1 MKKMIFLK
9 VKNSYNKKLVTW
21 LDLNLQVA
29 LLIAIIINIKGLLMK
44 LSKLALIILF
54 FMSSMLYADT
64 KKELLFYIG
73 ITMIKP
79 INELVENFEKT
90 NDCKIKIL
98 QGGSQ
103 DLYDSIKS
111 SQVGDL
117 YLPGTLSYRDKY
129 LSEGLLLDGK
139 FVGFNK
145 LSLVVKKGNP
155 KNVKA
160 SLEELTNEDYKVVL
174 GNDQSSSVGKASKK
188 VLLEADLYK
197 KAILNSIFL
206 ASDSRNLIEA
216 IKSKDADLVLN
227 WHATT
232 FWDNNEN
239 FVEAIE
245 LDDKSSAKSKLVL
258 NLLKTSK
265 NIDLTKKFMEY
276 AASKEGRMIFK
287 KYGFLNTKDLET
299 FDKTTF

>member
-1 MKKMIFLK
+1 
-9 VKNSYNKKLVTW
+9 
-21 LDLNLQVA
+21 
-29 LLIAIIINIKGLLMK
+29 MK
-44 LSKLALIILF
+44 LSKFTLVILF
-54 FMSSMLYADT
+54 FMSSMLHADT

-73 ITMIKP
+73 ITMVKP

-145 LSLVVKKGNP
+145 LSLVIKKGNP

-216 IKSKDADLVLN
+216 IKSNDADLVLN

-258 NLLKTSK
+258 NLLKTSQ
-265 NIDLTKKFMEY
+265 NPDLTKKFMEY
-276 AASKEGRMIFK
+276 AASEEGRMVFK
-287 KYGFLNTKDLET
+287 KYGFLNTKDLEA

>member
-1 MKKMIFLK
+1 
-9 VKNSYNKKLVTW
+9 
-21 LDLNLQVA
+21 
-29 LLIAIIINIKGLLMK
+29 MK
-44 LSKLALIILF
+44 LSKFALVILF

-73 ITMIKP
+73 ITMVKP
-79 INELVENFEKT
+79 VSELAENFEKA
-90 NDCKIKIL
+90 NNCKIKIL

-111 SQVGDL
+111 SNVGDL

-145 LSLVVKKGNP
+145 LALVVKKGNP

-174 GNDQSSSVGKASKK
+174 GNDQSGSVGKASKN
-188 VLLEADLYK
+188 VLVEADLYK

-216 IKSKDADLVLN
+216 IKADNADLVLN
-227 WHATT
+227 WYATT
-232 FWDNNEN
+232 FWDNNEE

-258 NLLKTSK
+258 NLLKTSQ
-265 NIDLTKKFMEY
+265 NTDLTKKFMEY
-276 AASKEGRMIFK
+276 AASAEGRMIFK
-287 KYGFLNTKDLET
+287 KYGFLNAKDLEA

>member
-1 MKKMIFLK
+1 
-9 VKNSYNKKLVTW
+9 
-21 LDLNLQVA
+21 
-29 LLIAIIINIKGLLMK
+29 MK

-73 ITMIKP
+73 ITMVKP

-258 NLLKTSK
+258 NLLKTS
-265 NIDLTKKFMEY
+265 NNVDLTKKFMEY

-299 FDKTTF
+299 FDKNTF

>member
-1 MKKMIFLK
+1 
-9 VKNSYNKKLVTW
+9 
-21 LDLNLQVA
+21 
-29 LLIAIIINIKGLLMK
+29 MK
-44 LSKLALIILF
+44 LTNFTLVILF

-73 ITMIKP
+73 ITMVKP
-79 INELVENFEKT
+79 INELAQNFEKT

-111 SQVGDL
+111 SQTGDL

-129 LSEGLLLDGK
+129 LNEGLLLDGK

-160 SLEELTNEDYKVVL
+160 LLEELTNEEYRVVL
-174 GNDQSSSVGKASKK
+174 GNDQSGSVGKASKK
-188 VLLEADLYK
+188 VLEEAHIYK
-197 KAILNSIFL
+197 EAILNSIFL
-206 ASDSRNLIEA
+206 AADSRNLIET
-216 IKSKDADLVLN
+216 IKADNADLILN

-245 LDDKSSAKSKLVL
+245 LDDKSSSKSKLVL

-265 NIDLTKKFMEY
+265 NPDLTKKFMEY
-276 AASKEGRMIFK
+276 AASQEGRMIFK
-287 KYGFLNTKDLET
+287 KYGFLNTKDLEA

>member
-1 MKKMIFLK
+1 MIFLK